1 MCFYEHVAIHIYMF
15 CVYIHIY
22 IDTCTHTVC
31 TSTNIYIYTCIQL
44 YTYIV
49 YTRCILYV
57 GMYALMHIYIY
68 IEYTCVLCMYIH
80 KLQG

>member
-31 TSTNIYIYTCIQL
+31 TSTNIYIYM
-44 YTYIV
+44 YTIV
-49 YTRCILYV
+49 YIHSVYTLYFICWHVCID
-57 GMYALMHIYIY
+57 AYIY
-68 IEYTCVLCMYIH
+68 IHRIYMCTVYVYT
-80 KLQG
+80 